1 MNYAG
6 KFPSSGSDS
15 FSNAHVDLG
24 SLSSHGDTSSFVVPD
39 AHLLFSG
46 NYQRSGGDLVISD
59 QLQRLVIPNYFRGEH
74 RPLLVSPDGAPL
86 DSSIV
91 DALTGH
97 TQYAQAGGNV
107 AAKVVGHVAKMTG
120 SCSIVRNGVTIDVQ
134 NGDVVYQSDVV
145 QTGSRSTLGLVL
157 NDGTTFN
164 LSANARLM
172 LNDLTYDASSTSN
185 SSFITLVEGAA
196 NFIAGQVAKTGDM
209 KVATPVAVIGIRG
222 TAVKLDISAA
232 DGKVDISVIDQQDG
246 QVHSVQVFKCVPTG
260 VRDPQTG
267 ATCSAGDSIGTISSN
282 GPSLSLTP
290 AANFDVTVQQS
301 NKTPAQI
308 AQEFSAFQAAV
319 DTYNVQK
326 QIDPSLPQHTEN
338 GGTNNANPQQTRTA
352 SVGSTPA
359 DPPPTDPIHAANI
372 GLGIQ
377 NATGGAVTPTV
388 VALTVSPSST
398 GGTTPTQQQ
407 QVQSD
412 PVVVPQVVPAGS
424 VPSPVTSPTVTK
436 ISTGSGDHFGPVMSA
451 DGQFVTYDPD
461 GAIFLFDR
469 KTGITIMIASPSGG
483 FTFSAPTISSDGRFI
498 VYQRSDGVIFTYNND
513 SSDAAH
519 YKQTT
524 QIAAGSSPAV
534 SGDGSKILVENGGN
548 IVVYDQQGHVLTKIT
563 PADAGIA
570 GALWKPSLS
579 ANGHVIAFWGS
590 DSADPHGSGQL
601 FSYNQSTGSINLIA
615 NTASEVGSSGAS
627 ISADGHFLV
636 YQSNASGGHS
646 EIYLYDLTTRQVV
659 FHTADASGGSYNP
672 VVSPDGHFIIFA
684 SDARLTAND
693 INSVADTYVVDVT
706 DPSSPHFKLVSALAD
721 GTQGD
726 AGSNLGAAI
735 STGGM
740 YIAFGSSASNFFS
753 VDGPGGNIF
762 VVDPTSGRSAIINE
776 TASSP
781 SILTASGTIVLSGDH
796 TGTTIGVSGDPATF
810 SASFD
815 NDGNIQWTFSEA
827 KSDFAA
833 LAYGQDAVQ
842 QFNITLTHGA
852 DHTTIPVTIAV
863 HNAIQTVTTESLA
876 FDTGASAIDH
886 ITSNGTLGGTG
897 LANTAVHFT
906 IDGSA
911 IGATATADAQGAWSF
926 TPTGLAD
933 GAHTIVAS
941 QTDVFGNAHTA
952 SLSFTLDTTAPAAAT
967 PDLAVGSDTGSSNS
981 DNVTSAIAPSF
992 TLALGPTVVA
1002 GDTVQL
1008 LLGGSPLAHPVTR
1021 TVTVAEVIAGSVS
1034 LVVTAGDLGADGVKQ
1049 ISAQFSDLAGNSSTT
1064 GALSV
1069 TLDTAAPTEAL
1080 AITAIASDSGS
1091 SSSDFIT
1098 NDTTLTVS
1106 GTNGALAAGEKI
1118 QVSSDGGATW
1128 TDVVQNT
1135 STSWSLTDGTSHPSS
1150 FTYQA
1155 RIVDIVDTAGN
1166 VGSTASQVVTIDT
1179 AAPSGATPDLTTAS
1193 DSGTSSSDNVT
1204 SITAPSFTVA
1214 FAPTVVAG
1222 DTVELLLGGSPLAH
1236 PVTHTITAAEVTAGS
1251 VSLAVTA
1258 GDLGADGVKQI
1269 SAQFSDLAGNSSTTG
1284 ALSVTLNTAAPAE
1297 TLAITAIASDT
1308 GSSSSDFI
1316 TSDTTLT
1323 VSGTNG
1329 ALSAGE
1335 KIQLSSD
1342 GGTTWTDVIQKTST
1356 SWSLAD
1362 GISIRRALPIRRGS
1376 STPPA
1381 ISALPPARPSP
1392 STRPHLPRRWRSRRL
1407 PVTPAAHPPTSS
1419 PATPR

>member
-1 MNYAG
+1 M
-6 KFPSSGSDS
+6 
-15 FSNAHVDLG
+15 
-24 SLSSHGDTSSFVVPD
+24 
-39 AHLLFSG
+39 
-46 NYQRSGGDLVISD
+46 
-59 QLQRLVIPNYFRGEH
+59 
-74 RPLLVSPDGAPL
+74 
-86 DSSIV
+86 
-91 DALTGH
+91 
-97 TQYAQAGGNV
+97 
-107 AAKVVGHVAKMTG
+107 
-120 SCSIVRNGVTIDVQ
+120 VR
-134 NGDVVYQSDVV
+134 
-145 QTGSRSTLGLVL
+145 
-157 NDGTTFN
+157 
-164 LSANARLM
+164 
-172 LNDLTYDASSTSN
+172 
-185 SSFITLVEGAA
+185 
-196 NFIAGQVAKTGDM
+196 
-209 KVATPVAVIGIRG
+209 
-222 TAVKLDISAA
+222 
-232 DGKVDISVIDQQDG
+232 
-246 QVHSVQVFKCVPTG
+246 
-260 VRDPQTG
+260 
-267 ATCSAGDSIGTISSN
+267 
-282 GPSLSLTP
+282 
-290 AANFDVTVQQS
+290 
-301 NKTPAQI
+301 
-308 AQEFSAFQAAV
+308 
-319 DTYNVQK
+319 
-326 QIDPSLPQHTEN
+326 
-338 GGTNNANPQQTRTA
+338 
-352 SVGSTPA
+352 
-359 DPPPTDPIHAANI
+359 
-372 GLGIQ
+372 
-377 NATGGAVTPTV
+377 
-388 VALTVSPSST
+388 
-398 GGTTPTQQQ
+398 
-407 QVQSD
+407 
-412 PVVVPQVVPAGS
+412 
-424 VPSPVTSPTVTK
+424 
-436 ISTGSGDHFGPVMSA
+436 
-451 DGQFVTYDPD
+451 
-461 GAIFLFDR
+461 
-469 KTGITIMIASPSGG
+469 
-483 FTFSAPTISSDGRFI
+483 
-498 VYQRSDGVIFTYNND
+498 
-513 SSDAAH
+513 
-519 YKQTT
+519 
-524 QIAAGSSPAV
+524 
-534 SGDGSKILVENGGN
+534 
-548 IVVYDQQGHVLTKIT
+548 
-563 PADAGIA
+563 
-570 GALWKPSLS
+570 
-579 ANGHVIAFWGS
+579 
-590 DSADPHGSGQL
+590 
-601 FSYNQSTGSINLIA
+601 
-615 NTASEVGSSGAS
+615 SGAS
-627 ISADGHFLV
+627 ISADGHYLV

-646 EIYLYDLTTRQVV
+646 EIYLYDLTTGQVV

-1269 SAQFSDLAGNSSTTG
+1269 SAQFSDLAGNSLTTG

-1342 GGTTWTDVIQKTST
+1342 GGTTWTDVIQNTST

-1362 GISIRRALPIRRGS
+1362 GISHPSSFTYQARIVDTAGNIGTAASQAVTIDTAAPAEALAITAIASDTGSSSSDFITSDTSLTVSGTNGALAAGEKIQVSSDGGTTWTDVVQNDLDELELGRCDRHPSSFTYQARIVDTAGNIGTAASQAVTIDTAAPVVAIGNPGGATNQPSLILTGTITGADAGTTIAIFDGVTQVGVANISGGTWSANVTLNNGANLLTAQVVDAAGNTATSGAVTYTLNTTAPTGGTPDLVAGSDTGSSNSDNITSVTAPSFTVALGATVVAGDTVELLLGGSPLAHPVTHTVTAAEVTAGSVNLAVTVGDLGADGVKQISARLSDGLGNSSTTGALSVTLDTTAPAETLAITAIASDSGSSSSDFITSDTTLTVSGTNGALAAGEKIQVSSDGGTTWTDVIQNTSTSWSLADGISAIHRALPIRRGS

-1381 ISALPPARPSP
+1381 ISALPRAMPSP
-1392 STRPHLPRRWRSRRL
+1392 LTRRHRRSDRQPGWGDQSAEPDPDRNNYRRRCRHDDRDLRRRDPGRRRQYQRRYLERERHAQQWRQSADRAGR
-1407 PVTPAAHPPTSS
+1407 
-1419 PATPR
+1419 